1 MAQFESAPCVVA
13 FRAHQEPLQ
22 FPLDSPL
29 SDGTQRDSS
38 LVALSRQRAAQLVQ
52 KAREESD
59 QVREQARL
67 QGLQQGLEEGR
78 RQVEQMLA
86 SLQEESQADL
96 RAHVVKLKDHFDSE
110 MEKTKG
116 GLKQMLAQLVLKAS
130 QKAWA
135 QLLQDH
141 PETLQSAIDETLAPY
156 LQNEEPV
163 QLWLHPGQL
172 GKMKA
177 PQGVEVRCESSLGEH
192 EFLVRGTSG
201 SVQGSLSSRIQQ
213 LADCLGVPAA

>member
-1 MAQFESAPCVVA
+1 MSERSWAAAQFESAPCVV
-13 FRAHQEPLQ
+13 P
-22 FPLDSPL
+22 FPDAA
-29 SDGTQRDSS
+29 QRDSS

-52 KAREESD
+52 KAREEAD
-59 QVREQARL
+59 ELREQARL

-86 SLQEESQADL
+86 GLQEESQADL
-96 RAHVVKLKDHFDSE
+96 RAHMVKLKEHFDSE
-110 MEKTKG
+110 MEKTKE
-116 GLKQMLAQLVLKAS
+116 GLKQMLGQLVLKAS

-135 QLLQDH
+135 QLLQEH
-141 PETLQSAIDETLAPY
+141 PEALQSAIDETLAPY
-156 LQNEEPV
+156 LQQDEPV

-172 GKMKA
+172 SKMKA
-177 PQGVEVRCESSLGEH
+177 PPGVDVRSESTLAEQ

-201 SVQGSLSSRIQQ
+201 SVQGSLASRVQQ